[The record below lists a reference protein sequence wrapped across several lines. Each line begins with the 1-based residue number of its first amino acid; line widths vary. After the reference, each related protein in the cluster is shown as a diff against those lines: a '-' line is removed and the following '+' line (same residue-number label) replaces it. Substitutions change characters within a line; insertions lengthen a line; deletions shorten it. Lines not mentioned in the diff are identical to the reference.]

1 MKMQIP
7 DLLHLEETDP
17 VSDISGLS
25 GFSED
30 PKVGRSSFSGIRPR
44 SVNQKSFNFAFGG
57 KY

>member
-1 MKMQIP
+1 MQIP